1 MTKNNLNIREK
12 FCFISLPLV
21 VIAMH
26 YFLSNILLYGIYN
39 FFINVLH
46 ITEKHFIT
54 FSNWAE
60 IFIDIIL
67 IFIFLTIHCLI
78 FKKGIHNT
86 YGIKNTTFFKKA
98 VMSLIAGAGV
108 SGVSYLWI
116 MIAKNIPRLRQSLT
130 TMEAA
135 NNSIESGSLLQ
146 LLLIV
151 VIVAPLI
158 EEILF
163 RGIVFRSMQKVFPVW
178 ISVILSAAMFGAYHM
193 NIVQAVYATFMG
205 IIAAIIYDKT
215 NHLIYPILVHAANNF
230 VGVIQTSVPSETE
243 IFIINI
249 FTVIMIIPMCYI
261 VYCLFKGNSV
271 TQAYVKR
278 LTATSSKQ

>member
-12 FCFISLPLV
+12 FCFLSLPLV

-54 FSNWAE
+54 FSNQAE
-60 IFIDIIL
+60 IFINIIL

-86 YGIKNTTFFKKA
+86 YGIKNTTFLKKA

-116 MIAKNIPRLRQSLT
+116 MVAKNTPDFDKV
-130 TMEAA
+130 
-135 NNSIESGSLLQ
+135 LLQ
-146 LLLIV
+146 WRQQTTLLNLE
-151 VIVAPLI
+151 A
-158 EEILF
+158 
-163 RGIVFRSMQKVFPVW
+163 
-178 ISVILSAAMFGAYHM
+178 
-193 NIVQAVYATFMG
+193 
-205 IIAAIIYDKT
+205 
-215 NHLIYPILVHAANNF
+215 
-230 VGVIQTSVPSETE
+230 
-243 IFIINI
+243 
-249 FTVIMIIPMCYI
+249 CYI
-261 VYCLFKGNSV
+261 SY
-271 TQAYVKR
+271 
-278 LTATSSKQ
+278 